1 MKLFEMDTVKML
13 KCWAEMGAWLHK
25 NLQENDFLKERE
37 MDLKYNTSE
46 MCWTLFKYGTLLFD
60 NVNAR

>member
-1 MKLFEMDTVKML
+1 
-13 KCWAEMGAWLHK
+13 MGAWLHK

-46 MCWTLFKYGTLLFD
+46 MC
-60 NVNAR
+60 